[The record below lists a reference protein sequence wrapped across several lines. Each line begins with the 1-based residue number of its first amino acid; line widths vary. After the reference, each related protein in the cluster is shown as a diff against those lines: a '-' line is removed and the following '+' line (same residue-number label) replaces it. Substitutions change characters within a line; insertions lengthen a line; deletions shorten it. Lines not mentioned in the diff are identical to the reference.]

1 MAMGVGTPRGRGS
14 LVSIARLLPVA
25 LVALVALT
33 EACGGS
39 AVRVVARTG
48 QKGQIA
54 LSGSSEHVHEA
65 VDEFLRKEC
74 NGEYTVLDESP
85 SDQGEWKISYRCE
98 TGVRD
103 QQAQSVTLTT
113 SY

>member
-1 MAMGVGTPRGRGS
+1 MST
-14 LVSIARLLPVA
+14 ARLLVTA
-25 LVALVALT
+25 LALLFVLC

-39 AVRVVARTG
+39 SVRVVARAG

-54 LSGSSEHVHEA
+54 LSGSSEHVHQA

-85 SDQGEWKISYRCE
+85 NDQGEWKISYRCE
-98 TGVRD
+98 TGVRE
-103 QQAQSVTLTT
+103 QQARVSTVRAF
-113 SY
+113 